1 MDKEK
6 KEQLAAL
13 GLKAR
18 VFDKLIQ
25 LMEQARLDGE
35 LDELEVYAKLIYEVW
50 YDIGFGDDEE
60 VPHVTT

>member
-1 MDKEK
+1 
-6 KEQLAAL
+6 
-13 GLKAR
+13 

-35 LDELEVYAKLIYEVW
+35 LDELEAYAKLIYEVW